1 MVATVEHW
9 NTELNTVSH
18 MQLSVWLHWQTRCV
32 AFKRPCTPT
41 VSLSSEARAHRLGGC
56 GEGGWVDGWGG
67 GMGCFSTQSVLRQPV
82 LSIGSTAVVEPEVGT
97 A

>member
-18 MQLSVWLHWQTRCV
+18 MQLSLWLRWQTRCV

-41 VSLSSEARAHRLGGC
+41 VSLSSEARAHRLGGWV
-56 GEGGWVDGWGG
+56 GGWVGGWGG
-67 GMGCFSTQSVLRQPV
+67 GWAVLRQPV